1 MNLCVGFSGFCLFL
15 FSGKKYFIFSKKF
28 YIIKLYKPQ
37 QQPNNKHNAQQ
48 IRR

>member
-1 MNLCVGFSGFCLFL
+1 MNLCLGLSGFVCFYLVE
-15 FSGKKYFIFSKKF
+15 KKYFIFSKKF
-28 YIIKLYKPQ
+28 YIIKIYKPQ